1 MNEPFPIFRFL
12 DCDAAL
18 KTLEAGKFRVGLL
31 SKFNDPFEW
40 KLGFC
45 GITTPQEQA
54 IADKYNGDH
63 QSWIENWMGVMCF
76 SDTASDPVLWS
87 IYAEKHRGVAF
98 EVQYIWNSKAEHLF
112 KMKYSNERPVLNFSQ
127 LRVLRKNCSKAEGDA
142 YLKGLLDRLRY
153 QKSPGFSFE
162 REYRLSI
169 DLRDKKRCQLKD
181 GNYDWQLPDN
191 SLKRVILG
199 FRCPLE
205 ESKVRRLLDM
215 KGFVET
221 KVIRAQMCSET
232 YSIKY

>member
-1 MNEPFPIFRFL
+1 MTESFPIYRFL
-12 DCDAAL
+12 DCHAAE
-18 KTLEAGKFRVGLL
+18 KTLETGRFRVGLL

-40 KLGFC
+40 KLGFT
-45 GITTPQEQA
+45 GILSPDEQA
-54 IADKYNGDH
+54 LADRYNSDH
-63 QSWIENWMGVMCF
+63 QSWIENWMGVLCF

-98 EVQYIWNSKAEHLF
+98 EVQYAWNSKAENLYR
-112 KMKYSNERPVLNFSQ
+112 MTYTNERPVLNFSQ
-127 LRVLRKNCSKAEGDA
+127 IRVLRKNCSKVVIEA
-142 YLKGLLDRLRY
+142 YLKGLLDRLRH

-169 DLRDKKRCQLKD
+169 DLRNKKRCQNKD
-181 GNYDWQLPDN
+181 GSYYFQLPDN

-205 ESKVRRLLDM
+205 ERKVRNLLDQN
-215 KGFVET
+215 GFSGT
-221 KVIRAQMCSET
+221 KIIRAEMCSET